1 MMRDMLAERDAVRA
15 ALWMSAASLLVALS
29 AACVRE
35 LSGNYS
41 VLQLVF
47 LRSVIGTI
55 LLAPWILRMGQRG
68 VLRTTR
74 LPLYLL
80 RTTLSYS
87 GMVCVFYG
95 FAHMPIGEVYT
106 LLFLVP
112 LITILLAVM
121 ILGERAGPQAWVA
134 CGIGFI
140 GALVVLRPGI
150 IAISLAAFAVLYT
163 AASYAAVNICIKSI
177 SRTDTPEQITVY
189 GHGLALPFSLIPA
202 LLVWKTPEWEHV
214 PWILALGMLQ
224 LFSALFHARAVSAVD
239 ARVVQPFNFLRLPF
253 SVVIAWFLFAELP
266 SNWTWLGAVLI
277 FAGSYYALYSEGRAQ
292 RGR

>member
-1 MMRDMLAERDAVRA
+1 MIRDMLAERVAVRA

-47 LRSVIGTI
+47 LRSVIGTT
-55 LLAPWILRMGQRG
+55 LLAPWMLRMGRRG
-68 VLRTTR
+68 TLRTTR
-74 LPLYLL
+74 LRLYLL

-112 LITILLAVM
+112 LITVVLAVM

-140 GALVVLRPGI
+140 GALVVLRHGI
-150 IAISLAAFAVLYT
+150 IAISLAAVADRANAFLPVGLGTCGDSRAKSRLGGYRI
-163 AASYAAVNICIKSI
+163 ASPRGIKA
-177 SRTDTPEQITVY
+177 DQ
-189 GHGLALPFSLIPA
+189 
-202 LLVWKTPEWEHV
+202 
-214 PWILALGMLQ
+214 
-224 LFSALFHARAVSAVD
+224 
-239 ARVVQPFNFLRLPF
+239 
-253 SVVIAWFLFAELP
+253 
-266 SNWTWLGAVLI
+266 
-277 FAGSYYALYSEGRAQ
+277 GRSK
-292 RGR
+292 